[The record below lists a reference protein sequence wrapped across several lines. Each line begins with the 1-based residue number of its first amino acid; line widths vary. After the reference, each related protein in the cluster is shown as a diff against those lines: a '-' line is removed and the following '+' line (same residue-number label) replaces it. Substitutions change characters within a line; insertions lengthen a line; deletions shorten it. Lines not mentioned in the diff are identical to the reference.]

1 MSTAETAVAKTHPFI
16 EAALG
21 RPHERIPVWMMR
33 QAGRY
38 LPEYREVRAKHT
50 FLEMCHTPEVAAEIT
65 LQPLRRFDLDAAII
79 FSDILIFLPAMG
91 MPVDFPTGGPVV
103 ERPIASA
110 ADVDKLGPLDPKKHI
125 PEVYDA
131 ISLTAE
137 KLAGERP
144 LIGFCGAPFTLACYA
159 IEGKGSKE
167 FAGARSF
174 MHQNPEATK
183 MLLDKLADAAFLHL
197 AAQVEAGASVVQIFD
212 SWAGL
217 LSRADFDEFAKPY
230 LTRVVERARP
240 LGVPII
246 AFARGISAP
255 WLDGIGADV
264 YSIDWRDDIRAAY
277 DAVGGAGVQG
287 NLDPVLLLASKEKAV
302 ASAQEI
308 CRSMAGIDRYIF
320 NLGHGVLQ
328 HTPPEN
334 VQAVIRAVHSFK

>member
-1 MSTAETAVAKTHPFI
+1 MTTAETTVAKAHPFI

-21 RPHERIPVWMMR
+21 RPHQRIPVWMMR

-38 LPEYREVRAKHT
+38 LPEYREVRAKHS
-50 FLEMCHTPEVAAEIT
+50 FLEMCHTPKVAAEIT

-91 MPVDFPTGGPVV
+91 MPVDFPKGGPVV
-103 ERPIASA
+103 EQPISSA
-110 ADVDKLGPLDPKKHI
+110 ADVEKLGPLEPKKHI
-125 PEVYDA
+125 PEVYEA
-131 ISLTAE
+131 ISLTVE
-137 KLAGERP
+137 QLAGEKP

-174 MHQNPEATK
+174 MHRNPEATRQ
-183 MLLDKLADAAFLHL
+183 LLDKLADAAVLHL
-197 AAQVEAGASVVQIFD
+197 VAQVDAGASVVQIFD

-217 LSRADFDEFAKPY
+217 LSQADFNEFAKPY
-230 LTRVVERARP
+230 MARIVERARP

-246 AFARGISAP
+246 AFARGVPAL
-255 WLDGIGADV
+255 WLYGIGADV
-264 YSIDWRDDIRAAY
+264 YSIDWRDDIRASY
-277 DAVGGAGVQG
+277 DALGGAGVQG
-287 NLDPVLLLASKEKAV
+287 NLDPVLLLASQEKAV

-308 CRSMAGIDRYIF
+308 CRTMAGIEGYIF

-334 VQAVIRAVHSFK
+334 VKAVIDAVHSFQ

>member
-1 MSTAETAVAKTHPFI
+1 MSTAETTLAKTHPFI

-38 LPEYREVRAKHT
+38 LPEYREVRAKHS
-50 FLEMCHTPEVAAEIT
+50 FLEMCHSPEVAAEIT

-91 MPVDFPTGGPVV
+91 MPVDFPKGGPVV
-103 ERPIASA
+103 EQPITSA

-131 ISLTAE
+131 ISLTVD
-137 KLAGERP
+137 KLAGEKP

-167 FAGARSF
+167 FAGARTF

-183 MLLDKLADAAFLHL
+183 TLLDKLADAAVLHL

-217 LSRADFDEFAKPY
+217 LSRADFDLFAKPY
-230 LTRVVERARP
+230 MARIVEKARP

-246 AFARGISAP
+246 AFARGIPAP

-264 YSIDWRDDIRAAY
+264 YSCDWREDIRASY
-277 DAVGGAGVQG
+277 DALSGAGVQG

-308 CRSMAGIDRYIF
+308 CRSMTGIDRYIF

-328 HTPPEN
+328 HTPPDN
-334 VQAVIRAVHSFK
+334 VNAVIEAVHSFQ